1 MTYFAHSPSDAHPDG
16 QLLIEHLQNVSAL
29 AAYFAAG
36 FGAAAEG
43 AYAGM
48 LHDIGKY
55 SDVFQRRLGGA
66 PVQADHAT
74 AGATAAYDARVA
86 PTAFAVAGHHAG
98 LPDLGTRYDTD
109 TTLLGRM
116 SAAYRATLPDFSVY
130 RQEVTLP
137 PLPPSPPFRT
147 SPEAMYAYT
156 QMLFSCLVDAD
167 WSDTGGEAESHYAS
181 IDTLVARLDAH
192 FAGFAERGELDRL
205 RNGIRAAVLGHADA
219 RRGLFSLTVP
229 TGGGKTLTSMAFALR
244 HAQVHGM
251 ERVIYV
257 IPYCSILEQT
267 GKIFKAVFGAENVR
281 LHYSAAELRAEGDA
295 DPNAF
300 VSERWDA
307 PIILTT
313 AVQFFESLYSAKPS
327 RARKM
332 HHVCG
337 SVIVFDEA
345 QMLPTAYLR
354 PCVSGICT
362 LTEHFGCTAVLCT
375 ATQPSLDRLIAEF
388 APSADLLELCP
399 PAYADAEVF
408 RRVTYRFEGS
418 LSDEAIAARLRD
430 TPRVL
435 CIVNNRAEAQSL
447 YASLPQ
453 EGSYCL
459 TTLLTP
465 HDRTAALEEIRRRLS
480 EGKVCRVVSTSL
492 VEAGVDL
499 DFPCVYRAIAGLD
512 SIVQAGGRCNRE
524 GRGAAAESVV
534 HVFVPEASAP
544 RRLAQ
549 NIAAAERTIAAH
561 PDAIA
566 SAAAVRDYFDF
577 LLYTLKDARAL
588 DQKAILDGV
597 RKLAFRTV
605 SDAFRLIDGE
615 TDVNLYIPGD
625 GGDVYLSRLRA
636 GERSRTLFRAAAP
649 FAVALPQRT
658 VADLIARGKAETL
671 CENAV
676 ILLDPECY
684 NSATGFTLSE
694 TTKANFI

>member
-1 MTYFAHSPSDAHPDG
+1 MTYFAHSPSDVHPDG

-29 AAYFAAG
+29 AAHFAAG

-74 AGATAAYDARVA
+74 AGAMAAYDARVA

-116 SAAYRATLPDFSVY
+116 SAASRATLPDFSAY

-137 PLPPSPPFRT
+137 PLPPAPPFRT
-147 SPEAMYAYT
+147 SPEAMYTYT

-167 WSDTGGEAESHYAS
+167 WSDTGGETESHYAS

-219 RRGLFSLTVP
+219 RQGLFSLTVP

-267 GKIFKAVFGAENVR
+267 AKIFKAVFGAENVR

-388 APSADLLELCP
+388 APLADLLEL
-399 PAYADAEVF
+399 
-408 RRVTYRFEGS
+408 
-418 LSDEAIAARLRD
+418 
-430 TPRVL
+430 
-435 CIVNNRAEAQSL
+435 
-447 YASLPQ
+447 
-453 EGSYCL
+453 
-459 TTLLTP
+459 
-465 HDRTAALEEIRRRLS
+465 
-480 EGKVCRVVSTSL
+480 
-492 VEAGVDL
+492 
-499 DFPCVYRAIAGLD
+499 
-512 SIVQAGGRCNRE
+512 
-524 GRGAAAESVV
+524 
-534 HVFVPEASAP
+534 
-544 RRLAQ
+544 
-549 NIAAAERTIAAH
+549 
-561 PDAIA
+561 
-566 SAAAVRDYFDF
+566 
-577 LLYTLKDARAL
+577 
-588 DQKAILDGV
+588 
-597 RKLAFRTV
+597 
-605 SDAFRLIDGE
+605 
-615 TDVNLYIPGD
+615 
-625 GGDVYLSRLRA
+625 
-636 GERSRTLFRAAAP
+636 
-649 FAVALPQRT
+649 
-658 VADLIARGKAETL
+658 
-671 CENAV
+671 
-676 ILLDPECY
+676 
-684 NSATGFTLSE
+684 
-694 TTKANFI
+694 